1 MSVVS
6 FNLNGSAVRVDRSA
20 RRLSDV
26 LRDDLGLTAT
36 KVGCDAGDCGACT
49 VLVDGEPVNACMT
62 PVGRLD
68 DRRVDTLE
76 GLDASGEVKALQGSF
91 LAHGAAQCGICTPG
105 MLVSAAALLRETST
119 PTQEQVMDALGGVL
133 CRCTG
138 YRSIIAAVMGAHVV
152 EYPQPP
158 PPVGKAVGQR
168 VPRVDGERK
177 VDGTDVF
184 GADEVPHAALT
195 IRIVRSAHHRASF
208 QLGDLAGYVAATSGV
223 VAVLTAADID
233 GRNRFGVIPATA
245 DQPVFAEGQVRF
257 RGEAIAMVVGE
268 PAAMEA
274 LDPSTFPVT
283 WDELPP
289 TLSIDDALA
298 PDAPR
303 IHDAREGNVLVRGN
317 VRRGDL
323 DDAFAS
329 AEVEVEGT
337 FETGFIE
344 HAYIEPEAG
353 YAERVGDRVEV
364 QVTTQSPHMDRVELE
379 AILGLPEGAVRI
391 KPTAVGGG
399 FGSKLD
405 LSVQPYLALA
415 AWKLGRPVRLTYT
428 RPESM
433 MSTTKRHPSRLRVR
447 IGATREGRLTAM
459 EFTGEFDTGAYAS
472 WGPTVANRVPVHA
485 GGPYIYDA
493 YHARTVAVH
502 TNGPPAGAFRGFGVP
517 QSTIATESLLDELAD
532 ALGIDRLEFR
542 YANALTAGAPTVTGQ
557 VFSSG
562 VGYRGCLEA
571 LKPHRERAIAEAA
584 AANASASTASA
595 GNATIRRGVGLA
607 GMWYGCGNTA
617 LPNPSTIKVGLR
629 SDGRIALYQGAVDMG
644 QGANTVMTQI
654 CADALGIDMAAIVTL
669 GADTDTTPDAG
680 KSSASRQ
687 TFISGNATFMAA
699 TALRERLLLLAGAS
713 HDAHLEL
720 DASHLVVHD
729 RGATTSVDLTALD
742 ADADGFVALTSATYD
757 PPTTTLDEDGQGEPY
772 AQFGYGAHL
781 AELEVD
787 LELGTVHLRRITAAH
802 DVGRAVNPTLIEG
815 QIEGGVA
822 QGIGMALMEEFI
834 PGRSENL
841 HDYLIPTIGDVPEV
855 VSILVESGDPAGP
868 YGAKG
873 IGEHSLIPTAPA
885 IVNAIRDAVGAGVR
899 RLPATPDRVLAAIVQ
914 GAARTTEG
922 RSR

>member
-1 MSVVS
+1 MSAVTFDV
-6 FNLNGSAVRVDRSA
+6 NGSSVQADRSV

-49 VLVDGEPVNACMT
+49 VLLDGEPVSACMT
-62 PVGRLD
+62 SVGRLD
-68 DRRVDTLE
+68 GRRVETLE
-76 GLDASGEVKALQGSF
+76 GLHASGEAGALQTAF
-91 LAHGAAQCGICTPG
+91 LTHGAAQCGICTPG
-105 MLVSAAALLRETST
+105 MLVSATALLRTT
-119 PTQEQVMDALGGVL
+119 PAPTDRQVMDALGGVL

-138 YRSIIAAVMGAHVV
+138 YRKIVSAVLGAHTAEVV
-152 EYPQPP
+152 EPS
-158 PPVGKAVGQR
+158 PPVGKAVGHR
-168 VPRVDGERK
+168 VRRVDGDRK
-177 VDGTDVF
+177 VNGTDVF
-184 GADEVPHAALT
+184 GSDETPDGALV
-195 IRIVRSAHHRASF
+195 IRIVRSPHHRARF
-208 QLGDLAGYVAATSGV
+208 RLGDLAAYVAASPGV
-223 VAVLTAADID
+223 VAVLTAADIE

-245 DQPVFAEGQVRF
+245 DQPVFAEGAVRF

-268 PAAMEA
+268 PAPIEA
-274 LDPSTFPVT
+274 LDLSSFPVT
-283 WDELPP
+283 WEELPP
-289 TLSIDDALA
+289 VMSVDEALA

-303 IHDAREGNVLVRGN
+303 IHDARESNVLIRGN
-317 VRRGDL
+317 VRSGDL
-323 DDAFAS
+323 DDAFTA
-329 AEVEVEGT
+329 AEIQVEGV

-364 QVTTQSPHMDRVELE
+364 QVTTQSPHMDRIELE

-415 AWKLGRPVRLTYT
+415 AWKLARPVRLTYT

-433 MSTTKRHPSRLRVR
+433 MSTTKRHPSRLHVR
-447 IGATREGRLTAM
+447 IGATRDGRLMAM
-459 EFTGEFDTGAYAS
+459 DFTGEFNTGAYAS

-485 GGPYIYDA
+485 GGPYVYDA
-493 YHARTVAVH
+493 YRAQTVAVH

-517 QSTIATESLLDELAD
+517 QSTIAQECLFDELAD
-532 ALGIDRLEFR
+532 AVGMDRLEFR
-542 YANALTAGAPTVTGQ
+542 HRNALTAGVPTVTGQ
-557 VFSSG
+557 VFPAG
-562 VGYRGCLEA
+562 VGYRDCLEA
-571 LKPHRERAIAEAA
+571 LRPHWERARVRAA
-584 AANASASTASA
+584 QANADGGSM
-595 GNATIRRGVGLA
+595 RRGVGVA

-629 SDGRIALYQGAVDMG
+629 HDGRIVLHQGAVDMG

-654 CADALGIDMAAIVTL
+654 CADALGVDLSTIETL

-687 TFISGNATFMAA
+687 TFISGNATYLAA
-699 TALRERLLLLAGAS
+699 TALRARLLLLAGAS
-713 HDAHLEL
+713 DEAHLEL
-720 DASHLVVHD
+720 EGSRLVVHD
-729 RGATTSVDLTALD
+729 HGATTMVDLRALD
-742 ADADGFVALTSATYD
+742 VDADGLVAVDTETYD
-757 PPTTTLDEDGQGEPY
+757 PPTTTLDADGQGDPY
-772 AQFGYGAHL
+772 AQFGFGAHL
-781 AELEVD
+781 AELSVD

-822 QGIGMALMEEFI
+822 QGIGMALMEEYL
-834 PGRSENL
+834 PGRNENL
-841 HDYLIPTIGDVPEV
+841 HDYLIPTIGDVPEI
-855 VSILVESGDPAGP
+855 VSILVESGDPVGP

-885 IVNAIRDAVGAGVR
+885 ILNAIRDAVGAGVR
-899 RLPATPDRVLAAIVQ
+899 RLPATPDRVLAAIVE
-914 GAARTTEG
+914 GAAR
-922 RSR
+922 